1 MFYGYREITGQAH
14 FESFEKEEEEEEEEK
29 EKEEKE
35 KEEKEKEEKEKEEKM
50 EEIKE
55 IIHNFALEF
64 FRDDQG

>member
-1 MFYGYREITGQAH
+1 KRKARLLKLFYGYREITGQAH
-14 FESFEKEEEEEEEEK
+14 FESFEKEEEEEEK
-29 EKEEKE
+29 
-35 KEEKEKEEKEKEEKM
+35 KEKEEKM

>member
-14 FESFEKEEEEEEEEK
+14 FESFEK
-29 EKEEKE
+29 
-35 KEEKEKEEKEKEEKM
+35 EKEKEEKEKEEKM

>member
-14 FESFEKEEEEEEEEK
+14 FESFEKEE
-29 EKEEKE
+29 E

>member
-14 FESFEKEEEEEEEEK
+14 FESFEKE
-29 EKEEKE
+29 
-35 KEEKEKEEKEKEEKM
+35 EEKEKEEKM

>member
-14 FESFEKEEEEEEEEK
+14 FESFEKEE
-29 EKEEKE
+29 
-35 KEEKEKEEKEKEEKM
+35 EKEEKEKEEKM

>member
-1 MFYGYREITGQAH
+1 LFYGYREITGQAH
-14 FESFEKEEEEEEEEK
+14 FESFEKEE
-29 EKEEKE
+29 E